1 MHPFPEGE
9 KKSVFGVLSFEDGD
23 GGTKQEKL
31 WGESAWQAF
40 QLLGSWYSENI
51 VWQIVAG
58 YSSINVT
65 HDETILHGGVFSFST
80 HSVHCKRH

>member
-1 MHPFPEGE
+1 METEGQNKKNYGVSLPDRPF
-9 KKSVFGVLSFEDGD
+9 SFWDHD
-23 GGTKQEKL
+23 TVKIL
-31 WGESAWQAF
+31 
-40 QLLGSWYSENI
+40 
-51 VWQIVAG
+51 WQIVAG